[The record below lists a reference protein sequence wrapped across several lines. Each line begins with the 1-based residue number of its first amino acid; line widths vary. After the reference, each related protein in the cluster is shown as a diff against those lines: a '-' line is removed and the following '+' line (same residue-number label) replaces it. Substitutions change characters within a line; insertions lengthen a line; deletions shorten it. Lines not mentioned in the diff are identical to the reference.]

1 MKTYNLQ
8 VTDDLTVPIRANSQ
22 EEAIRILKSEIAKK
36 EASPLFDKTYFD
48 YETGINVPRLRSAL
62 ARQEKRTEKE
72 NVLRAYVDSEGFT
85 INTKGDYAITPE
97 GQKVLVEKG
106 LLGEDF
112 QVSDKNII
120 IDENKFGSA
129 GDYADFAGAVGPIA
143 GAIAALSPQFRIA
156 SLATKIF
163 RSPRLANSVAV
174 GLGSAAGKGAE
185 EALDIVQGFEDK
197 DANETADLLRNEF
210 LIGSIGQGV
219 FELGG
224 KALGAFFGRKAPS
237 ERVRDF
243 YIAAKGL
250 SFDDVA
256 KLDAD
261 LGREATEREIMRAV
275 KQGKVERFTPGIP
288 TQTGLGASIRA
299 RMQAA
304 GETIFGKAKR
314 EQGVI
319 AYNIAA
325 LNQLKRKLA
334 DKKAS
339 LDEYSKFAESDSK
352 VISELRAKRSDL
364 TKKEEQVTNELNT
377 LLKNLAEETGGFSD
391 AAMIGT
397 RDLGENVQKTI
408 ADAYEDIQSAHRDA
422 YKSIEERI
430 KEVGGE
436 TTIDAS
442 DVLRHVKEELDKG
455 RGLIKM
461 LDDTGAVKALIGL
474 EKTLKQNPNLTIA
487 ELVDLRKVMRG
498 LMQKQEMNSV
508 ISPTVKKAFELFDNK
523 IKELP
528 DNLAKVKGPDKQK
541 IAQIVKD
548 LRKENAL
555 YYKNHIPFDNAKVQK
570 IIRQK
575 DKADGNDIYN
585 LVFGVN
591 QVADMRS
598 IISAIPVEKRLP
610 LRQKLLRRYIKEA
623 SRDAIA
629 DPITGQINPARFANK
644 ILKDRQKLEPLLG
657 NKSAEFFQ
665 TIEDFTKLKPNLKA
679 DDLLIIADELS
690 GRIPRFKDGSP
701 IKSDISTPESLP
713 RFIKALE
720 NKAKTS
726 AEAEDLKKAGI
737 FRRLENASPEEI
749 SKILFRPKS
758 SDDILRV
765 KAQVTDDAFGDIQE
779 QALEQILKDSVQTGS
794 SKLNDIF
801 KPGNLER
808 ALTMYGD
815 ETLEAMFG
823 KELTQSLK
831 AYARQLRITVGEEA
845 GGGAGT
851 LLAGALALNVFNI
864 ALWPTIAALGIYKQ
878 IFSNPRIVSLLA
890 KQDRN
895 SMIEVLRFVG
905 NAVRLSGFRE
915 LGIQTGEANRQVS
928 EAARQT
934 LEELGETEEA
944 SILGD
949 IVDQTRSGLQDVATQ
964 TTLALP
970 EINPIGSPRT
980 GAPAGPTVLP
990 NPQDVELASRLGQ

>member
-1 MKTYNLQ
+1 VKTYNLQ

-48 YETGINVPRLRSAL
+48 YETGINVPRLRATL

-72 NVLRAYVDSEGFT
+72 NVLRSYVDSSGFT
-85 INTKGDYAITPE
+85 VNTKGDYAITPE

-106 LLGEDF
+106 LLDKDF
-112 QVSDKNII
+112 QISDKNII

-143 GAIAALSPQFRIA
+143 GAILALSPHFRIA

-163 RSPRLANSVAV
+163 RSPRLANSIAV
-174 GLGSAAGKGAE
+174 GIGSAAGKGAE

-237 ERVRDF
+237 ENIRDF

-275 KQGKVERFTPGIP
+275 KDGKVERFTPGIP

-304 GETIFGKAKR
+304 GETIFGKTKR
-314 EQGVI
+314 EQGI
-319 AYNIAA
+319 IGYNIAA

-334 DKKAS
+334 DKKTS

-352 VISELRAKRSDL
+352 VISELRARRSDL
-364 TKKEEQVTNELNT
+364 TKQEEQVTNELNK
-377 LLKNLAEETGGFSD
+377 LLKDLAEETGGFGD
-391 AAMIGT
+391 AAMMGA
-397 RDLGENVQKTI
+397 RDLGENVKNTI
-408 ADAYEDIQSAHRDA
+408 SDAYNEIQSGHRAA
-422 YKSIEERI
+422 YKKIEDRI
-430 KEVGGE
+430 NAIDPEN
-436 TTIDAS
+436 TIDVS
-442 DVLRHVKEELDKG
+442 DVVKHLDEELSKA
-455 RGLIKM
+455 RGLIQT
-461 LDDTGAVKALIGL
+461 LDDTGSV
-474 EKTLKQNPNLTIA
+474 KTLVALQKVLRENPQVTLS
-487 ELVDLRKVMRG
+487 ELVDFRKVMRG
-498 LMQKQEMNSV
+498 LMDQQELGGI

-523 IKELP
+523 IKEIP
-528 DNLAKVKGPDKQK
+528 NNLNKLKGPDKAK
-541 IAQIVKD
+541 VTRIVKD
-548 LRKENAL
+548 LRRENIL
-555 YYKNHIPFDNAKVQK
+555 YYKNHVPFDNAKVQK
-570 IIRQK
+570 ILNQK
-575 DKADGNDIYN
+575 DKMEGDDVYN

-591 QVADMRS
+591 QVADMR
-598 IISAIPVEKRLP
+598 AILNALPVGKRAP
-610 LRQKLLRRYIKEA
+610 LRQSLLRRYVKEA
-623 SRDAIA
+623 SRDAIS

-644 ILKDRQKLEPLLG
+644 ILKDRQKLTPLLG
-657 NKSAEFFQ
+657 NRATQFFQ

-679 DDLLIIADELS
+679 DDLVRIADELS
-690 GRIPRFKDGSP
+690 GRIPQMDATTGA
-701 IKSDISTPESLP
+701 PESFL

-726 AEAEDLKKAGI
+726 AEAESLKKAGI
-737 FRRLENASPEEI
+737 FNRLENASPEEI

-765 KAQVTDDAFGDIQE
+765 KAQVTDDAFADIQE

-823 KELTQSLK
+823 KDLTQSLK
-831 AYARQLRITVGEEA
+831 AYARQLRTTVGEEA

-851 LLAGALALNVFNI
+851 LVAGALALNVFNV

-970 EINPIGSPRT
+970 EINPVGSPRT

>member
-48 YETGINVPRLRSAL
+48 YETGINVPRLRAAL

-106 LLGEDF
+106 LLDKDF
-112 QVSDKNII
+112 QISGKNII

-163 RSPRLANSVAV
+163 RSPRLANSIAV

-197 DANETADLLRNEF
+197 EANETADLLRNEF

-237 ERVRDF
+237 ENVRDF

-261 LGREATEREIMRAV
+261 LGREATEKEIMRAV

-304 GETIFGKAKR
+304 GETIFGKTKR
-314 EQGVI
+314 EQGII
-319 AYNIAA
+319 AYNIAS

-352 VISELRAKRSDL
+352 VISELRTKRSDL
-364 TKKEEQVTNELNT
+364 TKKEEQVTNELNR
-377 LLKNLAEETGGFSD
+377 LLKDLAEETGGFSD

-408 ADAYEDIQSAHRDA
+408 ADAYEDIQTAHREA
-422 YKSIEERI
+422 YESIEARI

-436 TTIDAS
+436 TTINAS
-442 DVLRHVKEELDKG
+442 DVLKHVEEELAKG
-455 RGLIKM
+455 RGLIKE

-474 EKTLKQNPNLTIA
+474 EKTLKKNPNLTIA

-555 YYKNHIPFDNAKVQK
+555 YYKNHLPFDNAKVRK
-570 IIRQK
+570 IIQEK

-610 LRQKLLRRYIKEA
+610 LKQKLLRRYIKEA
-623 SRDAIA
+623 SRDAIS

-657 NKSAEFFQ
+657 NKSAQFFQ
-665 TIEDFTKLKPNLKA
+665 TIDDFTKLKPNLKA
-679 DDLLIIADELS
+679 DELLRVADELS

-737 FRRLENASPEEI
+737 FKRLENASPEEI

-823 KELTQSLK
+823 KDLTQSLK
-831 AYARQLRITVGEEA
+831 AYARQLRTTVGEEA

-851 LLAGALALNVFNI
+851 LVAGALALNVFNV

-895 SMIEVLRFVG
+895 SMIEVLKFVG

-934 LEELGETEEA
+934 LEELGGTEKA

>member
-48 YETGINVPRLRSAL
+48 YETGINVPRLRATL

-72 NVLRAYVDSEGFT
+72 NVLRSYVDSSGFT
-85 INTKGDYAITPE
+85 VNTKGDYAITPE

-106 LLGEDF
+106 LLDKDF
-112 QVSDKNII
+112 QISDKNII

-143 GAIAALSPQFRIA
+143 GAILALSPHFRIA

-163 RSPRLANSVAV
+163 RSPRLANSIAV
-174 GLGSAAGKGAE
+174 GIGSAAGKGAE

-237 ERVRDF
+237 ENIRDF

-275 KQGKVERFTPGIP
+275 KDGKVERFTPGIP

-304 GETIFGKAKR
+304 GETIFGKTKR
-314 EQGVI
+314 EQGI
-319 AYNIAA
+319 IGYNIAA

-334 DKKAS
+334 DKKTS

-352 VISELRAKRSDL
+352 VISELRARRSDL
-364 TKKEEQVTNELNT
+364 TKQEEQVTNELNK
-377 LLKNLAEETGGFSD
+377 LLKDLAEETGGFGD
-391 AAMIGT
+391 AAMMGT
-397 RDLGENVQKTI
+397 RDLGENVKNTI
-408 ADAYEDIQSAHRDA
+408 SDAYNEIQSGHRAA
-422 YKSIEERI
+422 YKKIEDRI
-430 KEVGGE
+430 NAIDPEN
-436 TTIDAS
+436 TIDVS
-442 DVLRHVKEELDKG
+442 DVVKHLDEELSKA
-455 RGLIKM
+455 RGLIQT
-461 LDDTGAVKALIGL
+461 LDDTGSV
-474 EKTLKQNPNLTIA
+474 KTLVALQKVLRENPQVTLS
-487 ELVDLRKVMRG
+487 ELVDFRKVMRG
-498 LMQKQEMNSV
+498 LMDQQELGGI

-523 IKELP
+523 IKEIP
-528 DNLAKVKGPDKQK
+528 NNLNKLKGPDKAK
-541 IAQIVKD
+541 VTRIVKD
-548 LRKENAL
+548 LRRENIL
-555 YYKNHIPFDNAKVQK
+555 YYKNHVPFDNAKVQK
-570 IIRQK
+570 ILNQK
-575 DKADGNDIYN
+575 DKMEGDDVYN

-591 QVADMRS
+591 QVADMR
-598 IISAIPVEKRLP
+598 AILNALPVGKRAP
-610 LRQKLLRRYIKEA
+610 LRQSLLRRYVKEA
-623 SRDAIA
+623 SRDAIS

-644 ILKDRQKLEPLLG
+644 ILKDRQKLTPLLG
-657 NKSAEFFQ
+657 NRATQFFQ

-679 DDLLIIADELS
+679 DDLVRIADELS
-690 GRIPRFKDGSP
+690 GRIPQMDATTGA
-701 IKSDISTPESLP
+701 PESFL

-726 AEAEDLKKAGI
+726 AEAESLKKAGI
-737 FRRLENASPEEI
+737 FNRLENASPEEI

-765 KAQVTDDAFGDIQE
+765 KAQVTDDAFADIQE

-823 KELTQSLK
+823 KDLTQSLK
-831 AYARQLRITVGEEA
+831 AYARQLRTTVGEEA

-851 LLAGALALNVFNI
+851 LVAGALALNVFNV

-970 EINPIGSPRT
+970 EINPVGSPRT

>member
-1 MKTYNLQ
+1 MNTYNIQ

-72 NVLRAYVDSEGFT
+72 NVLRAYVDSSGFT

-106 LLGEDF
+106 LLDEDF
-112 QVSDKNII
+112 EISNKNII

-129 GDYADFAGAVGPIA
+129 GDYADFSGAIGPIA

-156 SLATKIF
+156 SLATKLF
-163 RSPRLANSVAV
+163 RSPRLANSIAV
-174 GLGSAAGKGAE
+174 GIGSAAGKGAE
-185 EALDIVQGFEDK
+185 EAVDVLQGFEDK

-224 KALGAFFGRKAPS
+224 KAVGAFFGRKAPS
-237 ERVRDF
+237 ENVRDF

-304 GETIFGKAKR
+304 GETIFGKTKR
-314 EQGVI
+314 EQGII
-319 AYNIAA
+319 AYNIAS

-334 DKKAS
+334 DKRAS

-364 TKKEEQVTNELNT
+364 TKQEEQVTNELNR
-377 LLKNLAEETGGFSD
+377 LLKDLAEETGGFSG
-391 AAMIGT
+391 AALQGSKE
-397 RDLGENVQKTI
+397 LGENVKNTI
-408 ADAYEDIQSAHRDA
+408 SDAYNEIQSGHRAA
-422 YKSIEERI
+422 YKKIEDRI
-430 KEVGGE
+430 NAIDPEN
-436 TTIDAS
+436 TIDVS
-442 DVLRHVKEELDKG
+442 DVVKHLNEELSKA
-455 RGLIKM
+455 RGLIGQ
-461 LDDTGAVKALIGL
+461 LDDTGSVRTLVGL
-474 EKTLKQNPNLTIA
+474 QKVLTENPQVTLA
-487 ELVDLRKVMRG
+487 ELVDFRRLMRG
-498 LMQKQEMNSV
+498 LMDQQELGGV

-555 YYKNHIPFDNAKVQK
+555 YYKNHVPFDNAKVQK
-570 IIRQK
+570 ILNQK
-575 DKADGNDIYN
+575 DKMDGDDVYN

-591 QVADMRS
+591 QVADMKS
-598 IISAIPVEKRLP
+598 ILNALPVGKRLP
-610 LRQKLLRRYIKEA
+610 LRQSLLRRYVKEA
-623 SRDAIA
+623 SRDAVA

-644 ILKDRQKLEPLLG
+644 ILKDRKKLEPLLG
-657 NKSAEFFQ
+657 NRATQFFQ

-679 DDLLIIADELS
+679 DDLVRIADELS
-690 GRIPRFKDGSP
+690 GRIPQMEATTGAPASF
-701 IKSDISTPESLP
+701 L

-737 FRRLENASPEEI
+737 FKRLENASPEEI
-749 SKILFRPKS
+749 SKIVFRPKS
-758 SDDILRV
+758 SEDILRV

-823 KELTQSLK
+823 KDLTQSLK
-831 AYARQLRITVGEEA
+831 AYARQLRTTVGEEA

-851 LLAGALALNVFNI
+851 LVAGALALNVFNV

-928 EAARQT
+928 EAARQA

-970 EINPIGSPRT
+970 EINPVGSPRT

>member
-1 MKTYNLQ
+1 VKTYNLQ

-48 YETGINVPRLRSAL
+48 YETGINVPRLRATL

-72 NVLRAYVDSEGFT
+72 NVLRSYVDSSGFT
-85 INTKGDYAITPE
+85 VNTKGDYAITPE

-106 LLGEDF
+106 LLDKDF
-112 QVSDKNII
+112 QISDKNII

-143 GAIAALSPQFRIA
+143 GAILALSPHFRIA

-163 RSPRLANSVAV
+163 RSPRLANSIAV
-174 GLGSAAGKGAE
+174 GIGSAAGKGAE

-237 ERVRDF
+237 ENIRDF

-275 KQGKVERFTPGIP
+275 KDGKVERFTPGIP

-304 GETIFGKAKR
+304 GETIFGKTKR
-314 EQGVI
+314 EQGI
-319 AYNIAA
+319 IGYNIAA

-334 DKKAS
+334 DKKTS

-352 VISELRAKRSDL
+352 VISELRARRSDL
-364 TKKEEQVTNELNT
+364 TKQEEQVTNELNK
-377 LLKNLAEETGGFSD
+377 LLKDLAEETGGFGD
-391 AAMIGT
+391 AAMMGT
-397 RDLGENVQKTI
+397 RDLGENVKNTI
-408 ADAYEDIQSAHRDA
+408 SDAYNEIQSGHRAA
-422 YKSIEERI
+422 YKKIEDRI
-430 KEVGGE
+430 NAIDPEN
-436 TTIDAS
+436 TIDVS
-442 DVLRHVKEELDKG
+442 DVVKHLDEELSKA
-455 RGLIKM
+455 RGLIQT
-461 LDDTGAVKALIGL
+461 LDDTGSV
-474 EKTLKQNPNLTIA
+474 KTLVALQKVLRENPQVTLS
-487 ELVDLRKVMRG
+487 ELVDFRKVMRG
-498 LMQKQEMNSV
+498 LMDQQELGGI

-523 IKELP
+523 IKEIP
-528 DNLAKVKGPDKQK
+528 NNLNKLKGPDKAK
-541 IAQIVKD
+541 VTRIVKD
-548 LRKENAL
+548 LRRENIL
-555 YYKNHIPFDNAKVQK
+555 YYKNHVPFDNAKVQK
-570 IIRQK
+570 ILNQK
-575 DKADGNDIYN
+575 DKMEGDDVYN

-591 QVADMRS
+591 QVADMR
-598 IISAIPVEKRLP
+598 AILNALPVGKRAP
-610 LRQKLLRRYIKEA
+610 LRQSLLRRYVKEA
-623 SRDAIA
+623 SRDAIS

-644 ILKDRQKLEPLLG
+644 ILKDRQKLTPLLG
-657 NKSAEFFQ
+657 NRATQFFQ

-679 DDLLIIADELS
+679 DDLVRIADELS
-690 GRIPRFKDGSP
+690 GRIPQMDATTGA
-701 IKSDISTPESLP
+701 PESFL

-726 AEAEDLKKAGI
+726 AEAESLKKAGI
-737 FRRLENASPEEI
+737 FNRLENASPEEI

-765 KAQVTDDAFGDIQE
+765 KAQVTDDAFADIQE

-823 KELTQSLK
+823 KDLTQSLK
-831 AYARQLRITVGEEA
+831 AYARQLRTTVG
-845 GGGAGT
+845 
-851 LLAGALALNVFNI
+851 
-864 ALWPTIAALGIYKQ
+864 
-878 IFSNPRIVSLLA
+878 
-890 KQDRN
+890 
-895 SMIEVLRFVG
+895 
-905 NAVRLSGFRE
+905 
-915 LGIQTGEANRQVS
+915 
-928 EAARQT
+928 
-934 LEELGETEEA
+934 
-944 SILGD
+944 
-949 IVDQTRSGLQDVATQ
+949 
-964 TTLALP
+964 
-970 EINPIGSPRT
+970 
-980 GAPAGPTVLP
+980 
-990 NPQDVELASRLGQ
+990 